1 MRWTC
6 AAVALLVAAGARAAD
21 PPDTAPPAT
30 TATLTPARSRL
41 LLGTDTEVTLT
52 LEVTGAEARGFTPLR
67 VFATVGTL
75 DMPRVTGTPGRY
87 TARYLAP
94 VDRFPQVALLVVEL
108 GSGLRRI
115 HAAAR
120 IALDGS
126 TVFPFHTSAGTSVT
140 MRVAGRQFGPVVAD
154 RQGRVEIPIQVPPG
168 VRTGIARAV
177 DHAGAARETEVD
189 LQLAPYPRLVVLA
202 PTALDAG
209 SFAEI
214 LVLAVEPDGS
224 PIAAGQV
231 TMGASAGLLHPLG
244 AGPSGEA
251 RFLFEAPRRVGSG
264 ALAITATAA
273 GATPAR
279 ADLAIPLRAGATAR
293 LVMSPSSD
301 RLIVGAH
308 EMTRVAIVAQDAFG
322 NPTSALGVSVLVD
335 GVPRPANVSVDG
347 TASVILAAPDKFDGR
362 ERMTIE
368 AMLGN
373 LRATEM
379 IRVTGGAPARLTLAV
394 RDARLVADGKQGTE
408 LRVLAIDRNGTPTQ
422 VPGLSWDGR
431 VRRVRVPRDGEY
443 IAEYVP
449 DRTRE
454 AERQTVAVLASQTLR
469 ANATLDVTPPPVR
482 FVAAARAGLFYNL
495 GHTAGPAVFV
505 EVMRPMLVGRLP
517 FLLGVTAGYLRGD
530 VTGDGP
536 TAMVSTRLETD
547 QVPVMALVRARM
559 PLATRFE
566 VGAEAVAGA
575 SFARTRITTPAP
587 VDMLTFEARGTA
599 RAPAVGVGADIALAL
614 RPGRLVIGLRY
625 LWIELGRTSQ
635 GDVIDGNSAGLIGDI
650 GYRMTF

>member
-1 MRWTC
+1 L
-6 AAVALLVAAGARAAD
+6 AIALLAAPGARGAD
-21 PPDTAPPAT
+21 APEPPAPAT
-30 TATLTPARSRL
+30 TATLSPARSRL
-41 LLGTDTEVTLT
+41 LLGTDAEVTVN
-52 LEVTGAEARGFTPLR
+52 LEVTGPELRAFTPLR
-67 VFATVGTL
+67 VFATVGAL
-75 DMPRVTGTPGRY
+75 EMPRTTGTPGRY
-87 TARYLAP
+87 TARYLVP
-94 VDRFPQVALLVVEL
+94 PERFPQVALLVVEL

-120 IALDGS
+120 ITLDGS

-177 DHAGAARETEVD
+177 DHAGSARETEVD
-189 LQLAPYPRLVVLA
+189 LQLAPFPRLVVLA

-214 LVLAVEPDGS
+214 VVLAVEPDGA
-224 PIAAGQV
+224 PIAAGQL

-273 GATPAR
+273 GPTPAR

-301 RLIVGAH
+301 RLIVGEH
-308 EMTRVAIVAQDAFG
+308 QTMRVAIVAQDAFG
-322 NPTSALGVSVLVD
+322 NPTSSLGVSVTVD
-335 GVPRPANVSVDG
+335 GALRPAAVGVDG
-347 TASVILAAPDKFDGR
+347 TASVTLSAPEKFDGR
-362 ERMTIE
+362 ERAIVE
-368 AMLGN
+368 ATLGN
-373 LRATEM
+373 LRASET

-394 RDARLVADGKQGTE
+394 RDARLVADGKQATE
-408 LRVLAIDRNGTPTQ
+408 LRALAIDRNGTPTS
-422 VPGLSWDGR
+422 VPGLSWDTPDGR
-431 VRRVRVPRDGEY
+431 VRNVRVPRDGEY

-454 AERQTVAVLASQTLR
+454 PERQTIGVLASQTLR
-469 ANATLDVTPPPVR
+469 ANATLDVTPPPVQ
-482 FVAAARAGLFYNL
+482 VVVAARAGLFYNL
-495 GHTAGPAVFV
+495 GHEAGPAAFV
-505 EVMRPMLVGRLP
+505 EAMRPMRVGRIP
-517 FLLGVTAGYLRGD
+517 FLLGVTAGYLGGD
-530 VTGDGP
+530 VTAGGP
-536 TAMVSTRLETD
+536 DPRAATRLETD
-547 QVPVMALVRARM
+547 QVPIMALVRARVA
-559 PLATRFE
+559 LATRFE

-575 SFARTRITTPAP
+575 SFARTKISTSLNQ
-587 VDMLTFEARGTA
+587 VGFEASGTA
-599 RAPAVGVGADIALAL
+599 QAPALGLGTELALAL

-625 LWIELGRTSQ
+625 LWIRLGRTSQ